1 MHLPSILAEHRL
13 LPDSLIRYGIRKQL
27 ATHSQWL
34 EKNPRTTD
42 SWIEELNS
50 RVIAES
56 SEQSKEQH
64 YEVPT
69 DYFNLALGP
78 HLKYSCCIWDENTDS
93 LEKAEE
99 ADTYRK
105 SGKPLG
111 PLHGMP
117 VAIKDII
124 GTYDMPTE
132 CGTVFRKKMSNSQD
146 SEIVNLLKNSG
157 AIIMGKTVTCELAY
171 IHPSKTKNPH
181 DYSRTPGGS
190 SSGSAAAVAA
200 HMAPLSVGSQTG
212 GSVIRPASYCGVVGY
227 KPSYGLISRNGVLKV
242 SDKLDTMGVFGKSVK
257 DVALLAKSLIRKDLH
272 DPSTIYFAADNMIQE
287 CEKGPVFDPKFIFYK
302 TKNWKNI
309 NKKSQQAFEFLIKNF
324 KKNIEVFD
332 TPSYFDD
339 IPKYH
344 QIIHEVDMANNFQ
357 VYYKKDKTKLSKEM
371 REAIARGLKYSAKEY
386 GDASDFMKQS
396 YESYKEV
403 FEDYHGIITP
413 SSSGVAD
420 KGLKSTGSA
429 DFQKIWTY
437 LGLPTIS
444 LPLLTGENDL
454 PLGVQ
459 LVGDKLDDLRFLGT
473 ANWLEKNCRDEG

>member
-1 MHLPSILAEHRL
+1 MTDVSSLSAYDLSLKLQSGEITSVELCNAYLDRIKKFEKDVQAWQFIDKKL
-13 LPDSLIRYGIRKQL
+13 LI
-27 ATHSQWL
+27 
-34 EKNPRTTD
+34 
-42 SWIEELNS
+42 
-50 RVIAES
+50 
-56 SEQSKEQH
+56 
-64 YEVPT
+64 
-69 DYFNLALGP
+69 
-78 HLKYSCCIWDENTDS
+78 
-93 LEKAEE
+93 EKAEE
-99 ADTYRK
+99 ADNYRK

-117 VAIKDII
+117 VAVKDII

-132 CGTVFRKKMSNSQD
+132 CGTVFRKKMSTSQD
-146 SEIVNLLKNSG
+146 SEIVNMLKNAG

-171 IHPSKTKNPH
+171 IHPPKTKNPH

-190 SSGSAAAVAA
+190 SSGSAA
-200 HMAPLSVGSQTG
+200 
-212 GSVIRPASYCGVVGY
+212 VVGY

-242 SDKLDTMGVFGKSVK
+242 SDKLDTIGVFGKTVK
-257 DVALLAKSLIRKDLH
+257 DVALLAKSLIRKDLY
-272 DPSTIYFAADNMIQE
+272 DPSTLYFAADKMLE
-287 CEKGPVFDPKFIFYK
+287 ACDKGPVFEPKFIFYK

-309 NKKSQQAFEFLIKNF
+309 NKKSQQAFEFLIKNL
-324 KKNIEVFD
+324 KKNVEVFD

-371 REAIARGLKYSAKEY
+371 RDAISRGLKYSGKEY
-386 GDASDFMKQS
+386 ADAIDFMKQS

-403 FEDYHGIITP
+403 FEDYHGVITP
-413 SSSGVAD
+413 SSNGVAD

-429 DFQKIWTY
+429 DFQKVWTY
-437 LGLPTIS
+437 LGLPAIS

-459 LVGDKLDDLRFLGT
+459 LVGDKLDDLRFLGS
-473 ANWLEKNCRDEG
+473 ANWLEKNCKDER

>member
-1 MHLPSILAEHRL
+1 MMDVSSLSAYELSLKLQSGEITSVELCNAYLDRIKKFEKDVQAGQFIDKKL
-13 LPDSLIRYGIRKQL
+13 LI
-27 ATHSQWL
+27 
-34 EKNPRTTD
+34 
-42 SWIEELNS
+42 
-50 RVIAES
+50 
-56 SEQSKEQH
+56 
-64 YEVPT
+64 
-69 DYFNLALGP
+69 
-78 HLKYSCCIWDENTDS
+78 
-93 LEKAEE
+93 EKAEE
-99 ADTYRK
+99 ADNYRK

-132 CGTVFRKKMSNSQD
+132 CGTVFRKKMSTSQD
-146 SEIVNLLKNSG
+146 SEIVNMLKNAG

-171 IHPSKTKNPH
+171 IHPPKTKNPH

-190 SSGSAAAVAA
+190 SSGSAAVIAS
-200 HMAPLSVGSQTG
+200 HMAHLSIGSQTG

-242 SDKLDTMGVFGKSVK
+242 SDKLDTIGVFGKTVK
-257 DVALLAKSLIRKDLH
+257 DVALLAKSLIRKDLY
-272 DPSTIYFAADNMIQE
+272 DPSTIYFAADKMLE
-287 CEKGPVFDPKFIFYK
+287 ACDKGPVFEPKFIFYK

-309 NKKSQQAFEFLIKNF
+309 NKKSQQAFEFLIKNL
-324 KKNIEVFD
+324 KKNLEVFD

-371 REAIARGLKYSAKEY
+371 RDAISRGLKYSGKEY
-386 GDASDFMKQS
+386 ADAIDFMKQS

-403 FEDYHGIITP
+403 FEDYHGVITP
-413 SSSGVAD
+413 SSNGVAD

-429 DFQKIWTY
+429 DFQKVWTY
-437 LGLPTIS
+437 LGLPAIS

-459 LVGDKLDDLRFLGT
+459 LVGDKLDDLRFLGS
-473 ANWLEKNCRDEG
+473 ANWLEKNCKDER

>member
-1 MHLPSILAEHRL
+1 MTDIFKLKVEEIVSKIKDAQLTSVEVCKEYIDRIKKFEKDVQAWQFIDKKL
-13 LPDSLIRYGIRKQL
+13 LI
-27 ATHSQWL
+27 
-34 EKNPRTTD
+34 
-42 SWIEELNS
+42 
-50 RVIAES
+50 
-56 SEQSKEQH
+56 
-64 YEVPT
+64 
-69 DYFNLALGP
+69 
-78 HLKYSCCIWDENTDS
+78 
-93 LEKAEE
+93 EKAEE
-99 ADTYRK
+99 ADNYRK

-117 VAIKDII
+117 VAVKDII

-132 CGTVFRKKMSNSQD
+132 CGTVFRKKMSTSQD
-146 SEIVNLLKNSG
+146 SEIVNMLKNAG

-171 IHPSKTKNPH
+171 IHPPKTKNPH

-190 SSGSAAAVAA
+190 SSGSAAVIAS
-200 HMAPLSVGSQTG
+200 HMAHLSIGSQTG

-242 SDKLDTMGVFGKSVK
+242 SDKLDTIGVFGKTVK
-257 DVALLAKSLIRKDLH
+257 DVALLAKSLIRKDLY
-272 DPSTIYFAADNMIQE
+272 DPSTIYFAADKMLE
-287 CEKGPVFDPKFIFYK
+287 ACDKGPVFEPKFIFYK

-309 NKKSQQAFEFLIKNF
+309 NKKSQQAFEFLIKNL
-324 KKNIEVFD
+324 KKNVEVFD

-371 REAIARGLKYSAKEY
+371 RDAISRGLKYSGKEY
-386 GDASDFMKQS
+386 ADAIDFMKQS

-403 FEDYHGIITP
+403 FEDYHGVITP
-413 SSSGVAD
+413 SSNGVAD

-429 DFQKIWTY
+429 DFQKVWTY
-437 LGLPTIS
+437 LGLPAIS

-459 LVGDKLDDLRFLGT
+459 LVGDKLDDLRFLGS
-473 ANWLEKNCRDEG
+473 ANWLEKNCKDER